1 MMAQRPLIF
10 ALTSIALMVFSISAR
25 AETPSPIATT
35 QPTSDSASHPF
46 RSENPPG
53 ILDRLEQVTDAD
65 AWSAGTL
72 VNANVFPD
80 SPARVELGYRES
92 DFPHSGSWTGPIKD
106 AASPFDE
113 LIASFNVT
121 TPPSTGAVLEMRV
134 LQGVVWSPWV
144 YMQCWGKTLASLGR
158 MTQWD
163 GGRVKVD
170 TLMLDKP
177 ATQYQARVTLVSFT
191 FEKAAP
197 KPSIR
202 RLSVCYTGVVSDAQQ
217 RARLLNETNP
227 ASQPSTGSWVRDLNV
242 PFRAQGEDAIPKP
255 LRKLICSPTSTSMV
269 LSFYGTDR
277 PTLDN
282 ASAIYDPVYGLFGN
296 WGRAIS
302 RAGEVGLDAYLTRFR
317 NWDQVHAMIAREI
330 PVVASIRFNKGEVKG
345 FLYESTRGHLLV
357 IRGFKPNGDVIVN
370 DPARK
375 EKGNGAVYPADQFA
389 KAWFDHGGVAYVIQ
403 KPDGT
408 GSVAR
413 KSEGNVG
420 RLQYRTH

>member
-1 MMAQRPLIF
+1 MNVQRPLLF
-10 ALTSIALMVFSISAR
+10 LLTSIAPLILAASAR
-25 AETPSPIATT
+25 AETPSPVATT
-35 QPTSDSASHPF
+35 QPTSDSVSHPF
-46 RSENPPG
+46 RSENPVG
-53 ILDRLEQVTDAD
+53 IVDRLDQVTDAD

-92 DFPHSGSWTGPIKD
+92 DFPRSGSWTGPIKD
-106 AASPFDE
+106 AAFPFDE

-121 TPPSTGAVLEMRV
+121 TPTLTGAVLEIRV
-134 LQGVVWSPWV
+134 LQNGVWSPWV
-144 YMQCWGKTLASLGR
+144 YMQCWGKTLASPGR
-158 MTQWD
+158 VTQWD

-177 ATQYQARVTLVSFT
+177 ATQYQARVTLVSFAY
-191 FEKAAP
+191 EKDAP

-202 RLSVCYTGVVSDAQQ
+202 RLSICYSGVVSDAKL
-217 RARLLNETNP
+217 REHLLSGANP
-227 ASQPSTGSWVRDLNV
+227 STQPSAGNWVRDLGV

-317 NWDQVHAMIAREI
+317 NWDQVHAMIARGI

-375 EKGNGAVYPADQFA
+375 AKGNDIVYPADQFA

-403 KPDGT
+403 KPDGVS
-408 GSVAR
+408 SVAR
-413 KSEGNVG
+413 KGESKVGN
-420 RLQYRTH
+420 

>member
-1 MMAQRPLIF
+1 MTAQRSLIS
-10 ALTSIALMVFSISAR
+10 LLVSIGLMVFTIPAR

-35 QPTSDSASHPF
+35 QPTSDSASHLF
-46 RSENPPG
+46 RSENPVG
-53 ILDRLEQVTDAD
+53 IVDRLDQVTDAD

-92 DFPHSGSWTGPIKD
+92 DFPRSGSWTGPIKD
-106 AASPFDE
+106 AAFPFDE

-121 TPPSTGAVLEMRV
+121 TPTATGAVLEMRV
-134 LQGVVWSPWV
+134 LQAGVWSPWV
-144 YMQCWGKTLASLGR
+144 YMQCWGKTLASPGR
-158 MTQWD
+158 VTQWD
-163 GGRVKVD
+163 GGRLKVD

-177 ATQYQARVTLVSFT
+177 ATRYQARVTLVSFA
-191 FEKAAP
+191 FEKGAP

-202 RLSVCYTGVVSDAQQ
+202 RLSTCYSGVVNDAQQ
-217 RARLLNETNP
+217 RTHLLSDANP
-227 ASQPSTGSWVRDLNV
+227 STQPSAGNWMRDLDV
-242 PFRAQGEDAIPKP
+242 PFRAQGEDTIPKP
-255 LRKLICSPTSTSMV
+255 LQKLICSPTSTSMV

-317 NWDQVHAMIAREI
+317 NWDRVHAMIARGI
-330 PVVASIRFNKGEVKG
+330 PVIASIRFNKGEVKG

-357 IRGFKPNGDVIVN
+357 IRGFKANGDVIVN

-375 EKGNGAVYPADQFA
+375 AKGNGVVYPADQFA

-420 RLQYRTH
+420 RQ

>member
-1 MMAQRPLIF
+1 MTAQRPTIVLLSFI
-10 ALTSIALMVFSISAR
+10 TLMVFTIPAR

-35 QPTSDSASHPF
+35 QPASDSSSHPW

-53 ILDRLEQVTDAD
+53 IVDRLEQVTDVD
-65 AWSAGTL
+65 AWSAGAL

-80 SPARVELGYRES
+80 NPARVELGYRES
-92 DFPHSGSWTGPIKD
+92 DYPRSGSWTGPIKET
-106 AASPFDE
+106 AYPFDE

-121 TPPSTGAVLEMRV
+121 TPAQGGAVLEIRV
-134 LQGVVWSPWV
+134 LQAGVWSPWV
-144 YMQCWGKTLASLGR
+144 YMQCWGKTLASPGR
-158 MTQWD
+158 VTQWD

-177 ATQYQARVTLVSFT
+177 ATQYQARVTLVSFSYDRG
-191 FEKAAP
+191 AP

-202 RLSVCYTGVVSDAQQ
+202 RLSVCYSGVVSDTQ
-217 RARLLNETNP
+217 RRASLLSQTNP
-227 ASQPSTGSWVRDLNV
+227 STQPSDGNWVRDLGV
-242 PFRAQGEDAIPKP
+242 PYRAQGEDAIPKS

-269 LSFYGTDR
+269 LAYYGTDR

-317 NWDQVHAMIAREI
+317 NWDQVHAMIARGI

-375 EKGNGAVYPADQFA
+375 EKGNGVVYPADQFA
-389 KAWFDHGGVAYVIQ
+389 KAWFDHGGVAYVVQ
-403 KPDGT
+403 RPESGA
-408 GSVAR
+408 SVAR
-413 KSEGNVG
+413 KGEDNA
-420 RLQYRTH
+420 RK

>member
-1 MMAQRPLIF
+1 
-10 ALTSIALMVFSISAR
+10 MVFTIPAR

-35 QPTSDSASHPF
+35 QTTSDSASHPW
-46 RSENPPG
+46 RSENPAG
-53 ILDRLEQVTDAD
+53 IVDRLEQVTDAD

-92 DFPHSGSWTGPIKD
+92 DFPRSGSWTGPIKD
-106 AASPFDE
+106 AAFPFDE

-121 TPPSTGAVLEMRV
+121 TPTATGAVLEMRV
-134 LQGVVWSPWV
+134 LQNGVWSPWV
-144 YMQCWGKTLASLGR
+144 YMQCWGKTLASPGR
-158 MTQWD
+158 VTQWD

-177 ATQYQARVTLVSFT
+177 ATQYQARVTLVSFA
-191 FEKAAP
+191 FEKGAA

-202 RLSVCYTGVVSDAQQ
+202 RLSVCYSGIVSDAQK
-217 RARLLNETNP
+217 RTRLLNDANSTT
-227 ASQPSTGSWVRDLNV
+227 QPSAGNWVRDLEV

-255 LRKLICSPTSTSMV
+255 LRRLICSPTSTSMV
-269 LSFYGTDR
+269 LSFYGTNR

-302 RAGEVGLDAYLTRFR
+302 QAGEVGLDAYLARFR
-317 NWDQVHAMIAREI
+317 NWDQVHAMIARGI

-375 EKGNGAVYPADQFA
+375 EKGNGVVYPADQFA
-389 KAWFDHGGVAYVIQ
+389 KAWFDHGGVGYVIRR
-403 KPDGT
+403 PESA

-413 KSEGNVG
+413 KTRNKVG
-420 RLQYRTH
+420 D

>member
-1 MMAQRPLIF
+1 MTTQSSLIS
-10 ALTSIALMVFSISAR
+10 LLVSIGLMVFTNTAR

-35 QPTSDSASHPF
+35 QPTSDSAPHSF

-53 ILDRLEQVTDAD
+53 IVDRLEQVTDAD

-72 VNANVFPD
+72 ANANVFPD

-92 DFPHSGSWTGPIKD
+92 DFPRSGSWTGPIKD
-106 AASPFDE
+106 AAFPFDE

-121 TPPSTGAVLEMRV
+121 TPTATGAVLEMRV
-134 LQGVVWSPWV
+134 LQNGIWSPWA
-144 YMQCWGKTLASLGR
+144 YMQCWGKTLASPGR
-158 MTQWD
+158 VTQWD

-177 ATQYQARVTLVSFT
+177 ATKYQARVTLVSFA

-197 KPSIR
+197 KPSVR
-202 RLSVCYTGVVSDAQQ
+202 RLSICYSGIVTDAQQ
-217 RARLLNETNP
+217 RAHLLGEATP
-227 ASQPSTGSWVRDLNV
+227 STQPSAGNWVRDLEV

-317 NWDQVHAMIAREI
+317 NWDQVHAMIARGI

-357 IRGFKPNGDVIVN
+357 IRGFKTNGDVIVN

-375 EKGNGAVYPADQFA
+375 AKGNGVVYPADQFA

-403 KPDGT
+403 KPENPAT
-408 GSVAR
+408 VVR
-413 KSEGNVG
+413 KSETKLGN
-420 RLQYRTH
+420 